1 MPPVPFILAM
11 IPLYISV
18 VAFPNILGDIIANT
32 VLPIANRK
40 AIIINILYSDIIFK
54 NFFNV
59 PLKSF
64 ALSTAPGPPPILF
77 LKALYD
83 FHFPLFL
90 LHLKQ

>member
-1 MPPVPFILAM
+1 MPPVPFILAI

-54 NFFNV
+54 
-59 PLKSF
+59 
-64 ALSTAPGPPPILF
+64 TF
-77 LKALYD
+77 LM
-83 FHFPLFL
+83 FP
-90 LHLKQ
+90 